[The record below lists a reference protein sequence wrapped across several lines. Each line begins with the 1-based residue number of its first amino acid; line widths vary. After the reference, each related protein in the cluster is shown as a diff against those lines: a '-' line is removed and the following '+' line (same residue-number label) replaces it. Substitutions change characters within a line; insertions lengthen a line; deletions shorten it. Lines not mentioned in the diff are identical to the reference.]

1 MIDALRPAVDA
12 WKAGVCVFFLFLLL
26 FFLFFFLSCFRFAI
40 DTLGLTP
47 AADAW
52 KAGVRV

>member
-1 MIDALRPAVDA
+1 MPGRL
-12 WKAGVCVFFLFLLL
+12 VCAFSFFNYY
-26 FFLFFFLSCFRFAI
+26 FFLFFFPACFRFVI

>member
-26 FFLFFFLSCFRFAI
+26 FFLFLFLSCFRFAI

>member
-12 WKAGVCVFFLFLLL
+12 WKAGVRVFFFFFLYY
-26 FFLFFFLSCFRFAI
+26 LFFFFSACFRFMI

-47 AADAW
+47 ATDAW
-52 KAGVRV
+52 NAGVRV